1 MHSFTI
7 CGIINERGY
16 FSLKKTLCILLAALV
31 AIGLAACGAPTA
43 TSIPSF
49 VATEAPAVVEFAD
62 PVLEA
67 MVRGAIGQ
75 PEGGITL
82 AQAQYITSL
91 DLNDELQGYLSQE
104 TPIEDISGLEAFTN
118 LESLDLSSHAVT
130 DISPLE
136 GLTSLTSLSLASNPV
151 TDLSP
156 LASLTNLKLLILSG
170 SQAQDYS
177 ALANLV
183 NLQVLLLD
191 NSTITDLSPLTALT
205 NLRALYLADSQ
216 ANDYLSLTNIYSN
229 LEKKDFTIPSTLEEL
244 GFYMNDERNMAKF
257 GSENLDVI
265 INHSEWGA
273 LPDGRVA
280 DCVWLTLLLENGYIL
295 KGSYLPDL
303 KSYGFAIVKDGV
315 TPMSYTFDT
324 TNGNFAFESGDRESS
339 EQAVRAAID
348 VVEGEDVLITPI
360 RIFNDSIQ
368 KTFKMTTDALYSLP
382 FEPPTLKSLRFFPDE
397 ANAVYLY
404 EQRGEKVVNMEVHRP
419 EWGEKEFDVRF
430 FTPLSDEYRI
440 VVTWHAAERKF
451 IASVDDNSQGG
462 GSFEYFIDT
471 GEYVDIWCSYK
482 DKTVEEYFIK
492 AYNNPAITD
501 IHQHSIDLMVNYV
514 SDTFGMTIEE
524 LYSLPTGE

>member
-1 MHSFTI
+1 MKK
-7 CGIINERGY
+7 
-16 FSLKKTLCILLAALV
+16 SLYILLTALMS
-31 AIGLAACGAPTA
+31 IGLAACGAPTA

-82 AQAQYITSL
+82 AQAQSITRL

-130 DISPLE
+130 GISLLE

-151 TDLSP
+151 ADLSP

-205 NLRALYLADSQ
+205 NLRALYLANTPAD
-216 ANDYLSLTNIYSN
+216 DYSPLETLYPN
-229 LEKKDFTIPSTLEEL
+229 LEKKDFIIPSTLVDL
-244 GFYMNDERNMAKF
+244 GFGMDGADHMANF
-257 GSENLDVI
+257 DSENAAFS
-265 INHSEWGA
+265 INHAAWGVPSREDNMDIIRMSTYLEGDYKLSVGYYGVHHA
-273 LPDGRVA
+273 YVCQMDKEGQPPMNYVYDVA
-280 DCVWLTLLLENGYIL
+280 T
-295 KGSYLPDL
+295 GSFNI
-303 KSYGFAIVKDGV
+303 GA
-315 TPMSYTFDT
+315 
-324 TNGNFAFESGDRESS
+324 EDRPNA
-339 EQAVRAAID
+339 EQMIRAAMD
-348 VVEGEDVLITPI
+348 VVEGEDMLLAPVRFFDYAIK
-360 RIFNDSIQ
+360 N
-368 KTFKMTTDALYSLP
+368 TFQMTAEKLFALPY
-382 FEPPTLKSLRFFPDE
+382 EPPTLTNLGFRPDQ
-397 ANAVYLY
+397 ANAVYLF

-430 FTPLSDEYRI
+430 FTPLSDDYRI

-462 GSFEYFIDT
+462 ANFEFFIDT
-471 GEYVDIWCSYK
+471 GEHLDGWCSYK
-482 DKTVEEYFIK
+482 DKTVEQYFIK
-492 AYNNPAITD
+492 AYNDPTIED
-501 IHQHSIDLMVNYV
+501 IYQHSVDLMMQYV